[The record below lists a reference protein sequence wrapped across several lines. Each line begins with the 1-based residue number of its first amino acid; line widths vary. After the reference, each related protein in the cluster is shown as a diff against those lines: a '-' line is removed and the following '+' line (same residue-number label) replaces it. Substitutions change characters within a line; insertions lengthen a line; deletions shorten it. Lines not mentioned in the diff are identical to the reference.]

1 MSVTI
6 KNPEEI
12 TILATGGTIDK
23 FYSVAG
29 TMDIGEPAA
38 KDLLDRV
45 ITDVRFDIRPLIGKD
60 SLDMTDEDRA
70 ELTEAL
76 NAVTND
82 QVLITHGTDTMPE
95 TARYLVEHA
104 DLGDKVVVLTG
115 AMQPAVMAR
124 SDAGFNLGAAIA
136 ALNLLDPGVYISMS
150 GRIFP
155 AESVRKD
162 RSRGILRAKM
172 ADSARMRRGEP
183 VSAAELAPV
192 EGSSDLVPQEHMSQ
206 AQLMQRQ
213 TMDELAQQADE
224 FWNVTSD
231 YPLPAK
237 NLYLV
242 RVLLL
247 VVPSLIIVY
256 YFIRVTLFPIGA
268 VPLVYLVMHIWLA
281 MIYRANRSV
290 KLVLLANAASGV
302 AAAIMTAFFAYA
314 LVTVQG
320 PQTLLDRVGVFY
332 TVSLLTVMA
341 SFALEVLF
349 SLFYSLAVRRSLRLT
364 QKKQEE
370 EQRNAE
376 QQHAEDPNAEASQVA
391 E

>member
-1 MSVTI
+1 
-6 KNPEEI
+6 
-12 TILATGGTIDK
+12 
-23 FYSVAG
+23 
-29 TMDIGEPAA
+29 
-38 KDLLDRV
+38 
-45 ITDVRFDIRPLIGKD
+45 
-60 SLDMTDEDRA
+60 
-70 ELTEAL
+70 
-76 NAVTND
+76 
-82 QVLITHGTDTMPE
+82 
-95 TARYLVEHA
+95 
-104 DLGDKVVVLTG
+104 
-115 AMQPAVMAR
+115 
-124 SDAGFNLGAAIA
+124 
-136 ALNLLDPGVYISMS
+136 
-150 GRIFP
+150 
-155 AESVRKD
+155 
-162 RSRGILRAKM
+162 M

-206 AQLMQRQ
+206 GHMSQAQLMQLQ
-213 TMDELAQQADE
+213 AMEELEQQADE

-268 VPLVYLVMHIWLA
+268 VPLVYLVMHMWVA

>member
-1 MSVTI
+1 
-6 KNPEEI
+6 
-12 TILATGGTIDK
+12 
-23 FYSVAG
+23 
-29 TMDIGEPAA
+29 
-38 KDLLDRV
+38 
-45 ITDVRFDIRPLIGKD
+45 
-60 SLDMTDEDRA
+60 
-70 ELTEAL
+70 
-76 NAVTND
+76 
-82 QVLITHGTDTMPE
+82 
-95 TARYLVEHA
+95 
-104 DLGDKVVVLTG
+104 
-115 AMQPAVMAR
+115 
-124 SDAGFNLGAAIA
+124 
-136 ALNLLDPGVYISMS
+136 
-150 GRIFP
+150 
-155 AESVRKD
+155 
-162 RSRGILRAKM
+162 M
-172 ADSARMRRGEP
+172 ADSARMRQGAP

-206 AQLMQRQ
+206 EYMSQAQLMQLQ
-213 TMDELAQQADE
+213 AIEELEQQADE

-247 VVPSLIIVY
+247 VVPSLMIVY

-268 VPLVYLVMHIWLA
+268 VPLVYLVMHMWLA

-320 PQTLLDRVGVFY
+320 PQTLLDRVGMFY

-364 QKKQEE
+364 RQKQQSEQQGTE
-370 EQRNAE
+370 EQNTEA
-376 QQHAEDPNAEASQVA
+376 PNAEAPNA
-391 E
+391 EESTAEASRAAEQS

>member
-1 MSVTI
+1 
-6 KNPEEI
+6 
-12 TILATGGTIDK
+12 
-23 FYSVAG
+23 
-29 TMDIGEPAA
+29 
-38 KDLLDRV
+38 
-45 ITDVRFDIRPLIGKD
+45 
-60 SLDMTDEDRA
+60 
-70 ELTEAL
+70 
-76 NAVTND
+76 
-82 QVLITHGTDTMPE
+82 
-95 TARYLVEHA
+95 
-104 DLGDKVVVLTG
+104 
-115 AMQPAVMAR
+115 
-124 SDAGFNLGAAIA
+124 
-136 ALNLLDPGVYISMS
+136 
-150 GRIFP
+150 
-155 AESVRKD
+155 
-162 RSRGILRAKM
+162 M
-172 ADSARMRRGEP
+172 ADSARTPQTQSGSHGAPR
-183 VSAAELAPV
+183 SAAELEQV

-206 AQLMQRQ
+206 AQLMQLQ
-213 TMDELAQQADE
+213 AMEELEQQADE

-242 RVLLL
+242 RVFLL

-268 VPLVYLVMHIWLA
+268 VPLVYLVMHMWVA

-320 PQTLLDRVGVFY
+320 PQTLLDRVGVVY

-364 QKKQEE
+364 RQKQQSSEQQSAE
-370 EQRNAE
+370 EQKAE
-376 QQHAEDPNAEASQVA
+376 EQKAEEPNPAEPNTEAPNTEEPAEASRAA
-391 E
+391 EQS

>member
-1 MSVTI
+1 
-6 KNPEEI
+6 
-12 TILATGGTIDK
+12 
-23 FYSVAG
+23 
-29 TMDIGEPAA
+29 
-38 KDLLDRV
+38 
-45 ITDVRFDIRPLIGKD
+45 
-60 SLDMTDEDRA
+60 
-70 ELTEAL
+70 
-76 NAVTND
+76 
-82 QVLITHGTDTMPE
+82 
-95 TARYLVEHA
+95 
-104 DLGDKVVVLTG
+104 
-115 AMQPAVMAR
+115 
-124 SDAGFNLGAAIA
+124 
-136 ALNLLDPGVYISMS
+136 
-150 GRIFP
+150 
-155 AESVRKD
+155 
-162 RSRGILRAKM
+162 M
-172 ADSARMRRGEP
+172 ADSSARMLRGEP

-206 AQLMQRQ
+206 GHMSQAQLMQLQ
-213 TMDELAQQADE
+213 AMDELEQQADE

-247 VVPSLIIVY
+247 VVPSLIVVY

-268 VPLVYLVMHIWLA
+268 VPLVYLVMHMWVA

-290 KLVLLANAASGV
+290 KLVLLANVASGV

-320 PQTLLDRVGVFY
+320 PQTLLDRVGVVY

-341 SFALEVLF
+341 SFALELLF

>member
-1 MSVTI
+1 
-6 KNPEEI
+6 
-12 TILATGGTIDK
+12 
-23 FYSVAG
+23 
-29 TMDIGEPAA
+29 
-38 KDLLDRV
+38 
-45 ITDVRFDIRPLIGKD
+45 
-60 SLDMTDEDRA
+60 
-70 ELTEAL
+70 
-76 NAVTND
+76 
-82 QVLITHGTDTMPE
+82 
-95 TARYLVEHA
+95 
-104 DLGDKVVVLTG
+104 
-115 AMQPAVMAR
+115 
-124 SDAGFNLGAAIA
+124 
-136 ALNLLDPGVYISMS
+136 
-150 GRIFP
+150 
-155 AESVRKD
+155 
-162 RSRGILRAKM
+162 M
-172 ADSARMRRGEP
+172 ADSARTPQTQSGSHGAPR
-183 VSAAELAPV
+183 SAAELEQV

-206 AQLMQRQ
+206 AQLIQLQAME
-213 TMDELAQQADE
+213 ELEQQADE

-268 VPLVYLVMHIWLA
+268 VPLVYLVMHMWLA
-281 MIYRANRSV
+281 IIYRANRSV

-332 TVSLLTVMA
+332 TVGLLTVMA

-364 QKKQEE
+364 RQKQQSEQRGAE
-370 EQRNAE
+370 EQKAE
-376 QQHAEDPNAEASQVA
+376 EPNPAESNTEAPNAEELNTEASRVA
-391 E
+391 EQS

>member
-1 MSVTI
+1 
-6 KNPEEI
+6 
-12 TILATGGTIDK
+12 
-23 FYSVAG
+23 
-29 TMDIGEPAA
+29 
-38 KDLLDRV
+38 
-45 ITDVRFDIRPLIGKD
+45 
-60 SLDMTDEDRA
+60 
-70 ELTEAL
+70 
-76 NAVTND
+76 
-82 QVLITHGTDTMPE
+82 
-95 TARYLVEHA
+95 
-104 DLGDKVVVLTG
+104 
-115 AMQPAVMAR
+115 
-124 SDAGFNLGAAIA
+124 
-136 ALNLLDPGVYISMS
+136 
-150 GRIFP
+150 
-155 AESVRKD
+155 
-162 RSRGILRAKM
+162 M
-172 ADSARMRRGEP
+172 ADSSACMLRGEP

-206 AQLMQRQ
+206 GHMSQAQLMQLQ
-213 TMDELAQQADE
+213 AMEELEQQADE

-268 VPLVYLVMHIWLA
+268 VPLVYLVMHMWVA

-376 QQHAEDPNAEASQVA
+376 QQHAEDPNAEASRVA
-391 E
+391 EQS

>member
-60 SLDMTDEDRA
+60 SLDMTDEDR
-70 ELTEAL
+70 
-76 NAVTND
+76 VTND

-104 DLGDKVVVLTG
+104 DLGNKVVVLTG

-136 ALNLLDPGVYISMS
+136 ALNLLEPGVYISMS

-162 RSRGILRAKM
+162 RSRGIF
-172 ADSARMRRGEP
+172 
-183 VSAAELAPV
+183 
-192 EGSSDLVPQEHMSQ
+192 EG
-206 AQLMQRQ
+206 
-213 TMDELAQQADE
+213 
-224 FWNVTSD
+224 
-231 YPLPAK
+231 
-237 NLYLV
+237 
-242 RVLLL
+242 
-247 VVPSLIIVY
+247 
-256 YFIRVTLFPIGA
+256 
-268 VPLVYLVMHIWLA
+268 
-281 MIYRANRSV
+281 
-290 KLVLLANAASGV
+290 
-302 AAAIMTAFFAYA
+302 
-314 LVTVQG
+314 
-320 PQTLLDRVGVFY
+320 
-332 TVSLLTVMA
+332 
-341 SFALEVLF
+341 
-349 SLFYSLAVRRSLRLT
+349 
-364 QKKQEE
+364 
-370 EQRNAE
+370 
-376 QQHAEDPNAEASQVA
+376 
-391 E
+391 

>member
-1 MSVTI
+1 
-6 KNPEEI
+6 
-12 TILATGGTIDK
+12 
-23 FYSVAG
+23 
-29 TMDIGEPAA
+29 
-38 KDLLDRV
+38 
-45 ITDVRFDIRPLIGKD
+45 
-60 SLDMTDEDRA
+60 
-70 ELTEAL
+70 
-76 NAVTND
+76 
-82 QVLITHGTDTMPE
+82 
-95 TARYLVEHA
+95 
-104 DLGDKVVVLTG
+104 
-115 AMQPAVMAR
+115 
-124 SDAGFNLGAAIA
+124 
-136 ALNLLDPGVYISMS
+136 
-150 GRIFP
+150 
-155 AESVRKD
+155 
-162 RSRGILRAKM
+162 M
-172 ADSARMRRGEP
+172 ADSSARMLRGEP
-183 VSAAELAPV
+183 VSATELAPV

-206 AQLMQRQ
+206 AQLMQQ
-213 TMDELAQQADE
+213 QALDELEQQADE

-231 YPLPAK
+231 YLLPAK

-247 VVPSLIIVY
+247 VVPSLITVY

-268 VPLVYLVMHIWLA
+268 VPLVYLVMHMWVA

-364 QKKQEE
+364 RQKQQSEQQGAE
-370 EQRNAE
+370 EQKAE
-376 QQHAEDPNAEASQVA
+376 EPKPEEPNPEAPNAEELNTEASRAA
-391 E
+391 EQS

>member
-1 MSVTI
+1 
-6 KNPEEI
+6 
-12 TILATGGTIDK
+12 
-23 FYSVAG
+23 
-29 TMDIGEPAA
+29 
-38 KDLLDRV
+38 
-45 ITDVRFDIRPLIGKD
+45 
-60 SLDMTDEDRA
+60 
-70 ELTEAL
+70 
-76 NAVTND
+76 
-82 QVLITHGTDTMPE
+82 
-95 TARYLVEHA
+95 
-104 DLGDKVVVLTG
+104 
-115 AMQPAVMAR
+115 
-124 SDAGFNLGAAIA
+124 
-136 ALNLLDPGVYISMS
+136 
-150 GRIFP
+150 
-155 AESVRKD
+155 
-162 RSRGILRAKM
+162 M

-206 AQLMQRQ
+206 AQLMQLQ
-213 TMDELAQQADE
+213 AMDELEQQADE

-247 VVPSLIIVY
+247 VVPSLITVY

-268 VPLVYLVMHIWLA
+268 VPLVYLVMHMWVA

-290 KLVLLANAASGV
+290 KV

-364 QKKQEE
+364 RQKQQSEQQGAE
-370 EQRNAE
+370 EQKAGEQKAE
-376 QQHAEDPNAEASQVA
+376 EPNPAEPNTEAPAEAPNTEAPNAEELNTEASRVA
-391 E
+391 EQS

>member
-1 MSVTI
+1 
-6 KNPEEI
+6 
-12 TILATGGTIDK
+12 
-23 FYSVAG
+23 
-29 TMDIGEPAA
+29 
-38 KDLLDRV
+38 
-45 ITDVRFDIRPLIGKD
+45 
-60 SLDMTDEDRA
+60 
-70 ELTEAL
+70 
-76 NAVTND
+76 
-82 QVLITHGTDTMPE
+82 
-95 TARYLVEHA
+95 
-104 DLGDKVVVLTG
+104 
-115 AMQPAVMAR
+115 
-124 SDAGFNLGAAIA
+124 
-136 ALNLLDPGVYISMS
+136 
-150 GRIFP
+150 
-155 AESVRKD
+155 
-162 RSRGILRAKM
+162 M

-192 EGSSDLVPQEHMSQ
+192 AGSSDLVPQEHMSQ
-206 AQLMQRQ
+206 EHMSQEHMSQAQLMQLQ
-213 TMDELAQQADE
+213 ALEELEQQADE
-224 FWNVTSD
+224 FWNVASE

-268 VPLVYLVMHIWLA
+268 VPLVYLVMHMWVA

-376 QQHAEDPNAEASQVA
+376 QQQAEDPNAEAPQVA

>member
-1 MSVTI
+1 
-6 KNPEEI
+6 
-12 TILATGGTIDK
+12 
-23 FYSVAG
+23 
-29 TMDIGEPAA
+29 
-38 KDLLDRV
+38 
-45 ITDVRFDIRPLIGKD
+45 
-60 SLDMTDEDRA
+60 
-70 ELTEAL
+70 
-76 NAVTND
+76 
-82 QVLITHGTDTMPE
+82 
-95 TARYLVEHA
+95 
-104 DLGDKVVVLTG
+104 
-115 AMQPAVMAR
+115 
-124 SDAGFNLGAAIA
+124 
-136 ALNLLDPGVYISMS
+136 
-150 GRIFP
+150 
-155 AESVRKD
+155 
-162 RSRGILRAKM
+162 M

-206 AQLMQRQ
+206 EHMSQAQLMQLQ
-213 TMDELAQQADE
+213 AMDELEQQADE

-247 VVPSLIIVY
+247 VVPSLMIVY

-268 VPLVYLVMHIWLA
+268 VPLVYLVMHMWLA

-290 KLVLLANAASGV
+290 KLVLLANTASGV